1 MVVSQN
7 TLKWLMRLYPP
18 LFFQRIW
25 VIGFYDDFK
34 QVNVKVN
41 KSLLNKNPNGSI
53 FGGTIMTAA
62 DPFYPVMFSHLLDRK
77 GEKKLRIWSKSVRV
91 DFLKPALTNLF
102 FQITL
107 TDDEVNEALEILTAI
122 GKFEKVY
129 HIEMYNKKNEVCAAV
144 AIEVYVRDLTYQP
157 VF

>member
-7 TLKWLMRLYPP
+7 ALKWLMRLYPP

-25 VIGFYDDFK
+25 VIGIYNDFK
-34 QVNVKVN
+34 RVNVKVN
-41 KSLLNKNPNGSI
+41 KSLLNRNPNGSI
-53 FGGTIMTAA
+53 FGGTIMAAA
-62 DPFYPVMFSHLLDRK
+62 DPFYPVMFSCVLNPRGD
-77 GEKKLRIWSKSVRV
+77 KKLRIWSKSVKV

-107 TDDEVNEALEILTAI
+107 TDDEINEALKIIAAI

-129 HIEMYNKKNEVCAAV
+129 HIEMYNKQSEVCVTA